1 MSKRDGG
8 GAHAATLVF
17 LLRSAV
23 DTRAPLKRVR
33 TEGPLYEM
41 QQFEFTVTNPFPT
54 GTVRQGCQQG
64 LLARAGSMRA
74 VPLSF
79 VMFVWH

>member
-1 MSKRDGG
+1 MSRRDG

-17 LLRSAV
+17 QLESQV

-41 QQFEFTVTNPFPT
+41 QQFEINVSNPFPS
-54 GTVRQGCQQG
+54 GMCGGGGRRGRGC
-64 LLARAGSMRA
+64 R
-74 VPLSF
+74 
-79 VMFVWH
+79 

>member
-23 DTRAPLKRVR
+23 NTRSPLKRVR

-41 QQFEFTVTNPFPT
+41 QQFEFTVTNPFAT
-54 GTVRQGCQQG
+54 GERSMCIG
-64 LLARAGSMRA
+64 GS
-74 VPLSF
+74 
-79 VMFVWH
+79 

>member
-23 DTRAPLKRVR
+23 NVRAPLKRVR

-41 QQFEFTVTNPFPT
+41 QQFEFTVSNPFTT
-54 GTVRQGCQQG
+54 GGSTQGT
-64 LLARAGSMRA
+64 A
-74 VPLSF
+74 VGTL
-79 VMFVWH
+79 MQK